1 MNPQPF
7 DITTATLLFLI
18 SVYISFPSNGREKFL
33 RMFCSLLV
41 IYHVVV
47 GRGEV
52 DLFLKEKNIS
62 RITPLCCKLTI
73 TYNIMIKTNNVMYY

>member
-1 MNPQPF
+1 MNLKFF
-7 DITTATLLFLI
+7 DSTTATLLFLI
-18 SVYISFPSNGREKFL
+18 SVYISFHSNGRENFW

-52 DLFLKEKNIS
+52 GLFLKEKVYIS
-62 RITPLCCKLTI
+62 NYTI
-73 TYNIMIKTNNVMYY
+73 ILKTYNYI